1 MTYRDILVVM
11 DQAESGAM
19 RARLGANLAARWK
32 AQLSGVFLASDFIL
46 QFGAAESLSGLSPA
60 DVDRI
65 LRDHT
70 KAVEDA
76 SEIARANFETAAA
89 EASVASHWMSVNG
102 DHADALVACA
112 RRTDLTIMPNRMV
125 AYMGQRRLEAANLGL
140 ACGGPVLITPHDDYA
155 PPIGKRVLIA
165 WNGSREASRAL
176 RDGWPFIETAEEVH
190 VLIVSPHGEGGPD
203 DMLQRLLERHGIK
216 ANLIVDPSED
226 ESAADVIER
235 QMAEFDADL
244 LIMGLYGR
252 SRLQELVLGG
262 VSRQLLKD
270 MPAPILVSH

>member
-1 MTYRDILVVM
+1 MSYRDILVVM
-11 DQAESGAM
+11 DHAESGAM

-32 AQLSGVFLASDFIL
+32 AQLSGVFPASDFIL

-60 DVDRI
+60 DIDRI
-65 LRDHT
+65 LRDHA
-70 KAVEDA
+70 KGVEDA
-76 SEIARANFETAAA
+76 SEIARTNFETAAR
-89 EASVASHWMSVNG
+89 EAGVASDWMTING
-102 DHADALVACA
+102 DHVDGLVACA
-112 RRTDLTIMPNRMV
+112 RRADLTIIPNRMLV
-125 AYMGQRRLEAANLGL
+125 HMGQRHVDAADVGV

-176 RDGWPFIETAEEVH
+176 RDGWPFIEAAEEVH
-190 VLIVSPHGEGGPD
+190 VLVVSPNGEGGPD
-203 DMLQRLLERHGIK
+203 GMLQRLLERHQIM

-235 QMAEFDADL
+235 QMAEFDVDL

-262 VSRQLLKD
+262 VSRRLLKE
-270 MPAPILVSH
+270 MPAPILMSH

>member
-1 MTYRDILVVM
+1 MSYRDILVVM

-19 RARLGANLAARWK
+19 RARLGADLASRWNAR
-32 AQLSGVFLASDFIL
+32 LSGLFPTSDFLL
-46 QFGAAESLSGLSPA
+46 QFGAAEALTGLSPA
-60 DVDRI
+60 DIDRI
-65 LRDHT
+65 LRDHV

-76 SEIARANFETAAA
+76 SEIARRKFEAAA
-89 EASVASHWMSVNG
+89 GEAGVASDWMTVNG
-102 DHADALVACA
+102 DHDDALVACA

-125 AYMGQRRLEAANLGL
+125 IHMGQRHVDAANVGV

-203 DMLQRLLERHGIK
+203 GVLQRLLERHGIE

-235 QMAEFDADL
+235 QMAEFDVDL

-252 SRLQELVLGG
+252 SRLRELVLGG

-270 MPAPILVSH
+270 MPAPILMSH

>member
-1 MTYRDILVVM
+1 MSYRDILVVM

-19 RARLGANLAARWK
+19 RARLGADLASRWNAR
-32 AQLSGVFLASDFIL
+32 LSGLFPTSDFLL
-46 QFGAAESLSGLSPA
+46 QFGAAEALTGLSPA
-60 DVDRI
+60 DIDRI
-65 LRDHT
+65 LRDHV

-76 SEIARANFETAAA
+76 SEIARTKFEAAA
-89 EASVASHWMSVNG
+89 GEAGVASDWMTVNG
-102 DHADALVACA
+102 DHDDALVACA

-125 AYMGQRRLEAANLGL
+125 IHMGQRHVDAANVGV

-203 DMLQRLLERHGIK
+203 GVLQRLLERHGIE

-235 QMAEFDADL
+235 QMAEFDVDL

-252 SRLQELVLGG
+252 SRLRELVLGG

-270 MPAPILVSH
+270 MPAPILMSH

>member
-1 MTYRDILVVM
+1 MSYRDILVVM

-19 RARLGANLAARWK
+19 RARLGADLASRWNAR
-32 AQLSGVFLASDFIL
+32 LSGLFPTSDFLL
-46 QFGAAESLSGLSPA
+46 QFGAAEALTGLSPA
-60 DVDRI
+60 DIDRI
-65 LRDHT
+65 LRDHV

-76 SEIARANFETAAA
+76 SEIARTNFEAAA
-89 EASVASHWMSVNG
+89 GEAGVASDWMTVNG
-102 DHADALVACA
+102 DHDDALVACA

-125 AYMGQRRLEAANLGL
+125 IHMGQRRVDAANVGV

-203 DMLQRLLERHGIK
+203 GVLQRLLERHGIE

-235 QMAEFDADL
+235 QMAEFDVDL

-252 SRLQELVLGG
+252 SRLRELVLGG

-270 MPAPILVSH
+270 MPAPILMSH